1 MVITIEKSLLTLSV
15 VAGVLGFT
23 GVAASAST
31 YTVKSGDTL
40 AEIAATHHASID
52 NLVKQ
57 NNIADKNLIM
67 VGQKLEIGKA
77 SKKTTTKKVNK
88 QHFKTSTSIKKGSA
102 HAAVVTS
109 QSGSDDSTN
118 DATSSATTTPEAFQS
133 QGVIYQDG
141 KKWTYYTGAAFADG
155 TTNHGGYDA
164 DGYLIVAAP
173 SDVPFG
179 THVQTPL
186 GEGVVHDRGTAIV
199 GNHYDLVMP

>member
-1 MVITIEKSLLTLSV
+1 MIIKKSLLTLSV
-15 VAGVLGFT
+15 ITGFLDLSGVVAN
-23 GVAASAST
+23 ADT
-31 YTVKSGDTL
+31 YTVKSGDTV
-40 AEIAATHHASID
+40 A
-52 NLVKQ
+52 
-57 NNIADKNLIM
+57 NIADKFNDTVNGITKRNNLSDADLIL
-67 VGQKLEIGKA
+67 VGQKLEVGNNAKTS
-77 SKKTTTKKVNK
+77 SKTNM
-88 QHFKTSTSIKKGSA
+88 KTSTAIHNEHKDTAVADTSA
-102 HAAVVTS
+102 S
-109 QSGSDDSTN
+109 SDDPSSNSSSST
-118 DATSSATTTPEAFQS
+118 DATASATITPAAFQS
-133 QGVIYQDG
+133 QGVVYQNG